1 MRYAARKIIMLVVT
15 VLAISFV
22 VFLAFS
28 VIPGDPALTI
38 LGGQTDPARVEAL
51 REQMGLNAP
60 LPVRYVRW
68 LRSFLAGDFGM
79 SYRYS
84 VPVSRLLGEKIPIT
98 LILTLESFLF
108 MLLISIPLGIY
119 SARHAGGRAD
129 RALVILNQI
138 IMAVPPFFSGI
149 LITFFFGMLL
159 HWFVPGGYVSWRV
172 SLSGCVGYLVFPA
185 IAIALPKSAM
195 VVSILRRS
203 LLKEARLDYVRTAYS
218 RGSRTNYVLYR
229 HMLRNAMGP
238 VVTFLGMAAADMV
251 AGSIIIEQVFGIPG
265 LGRALLT
272 AIANRDY
279 PVVEAI
285 IVLISVLVVASGAA
299 VDLICRRLDPRIS
312 LD

>member
-68 LRSFLAGDFGM
+68 LRSFLVGDFGV
-79 SYRYS
+79 SYLYS

-108 MLLISIPLGIY
+108 MLLISVPLGIY

-129 RALVILNQI
+129 RALVVMNQI

-149 LITFFFGMLL
+149 LITFLFGMLL
-159 HWFVPGGYVSWRV
+159 HWFVPGGYISWRV
-172 SLSGCVGYLVFPA
+172 SLAGCAGYLVFPA

-195 VVSILRRS
+195 VVSLLRRS

-218 RGSRTNYVLYR
+218 RGSRTSYVLYR
-229 HMLRNAMGP
+229 HMLRNAMSP
-238 VVTFLGMAAADMV
+238 VVTFLGMAVADMV